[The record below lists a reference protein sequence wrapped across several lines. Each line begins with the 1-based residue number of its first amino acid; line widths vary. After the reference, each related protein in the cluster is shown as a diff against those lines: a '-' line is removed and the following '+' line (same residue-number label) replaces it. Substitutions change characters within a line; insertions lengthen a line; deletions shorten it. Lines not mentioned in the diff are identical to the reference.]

1 MTLLIPEIMIG
12 INILI
17 TLFNT
22 IQRSRCTEIRSSC
35 CGMDLE
41 IERDV
46 IKSNEETVI
55 AKPVNTQN

>member
-1 MTLLIPEIMIG
+1 MIG